1 MRWIIATLV
10 ALMLLAC
17 TGAAMARGGPRA
29 PARGGPRV
37 PAFPSLPGQWSH
49 AEINVTI
56 KRVQHT
62 LILDQGRIKKA
73 SGTEITLVE
82 PDGTPAV
89 IALSPQTIVQ
99 VKGRRRSV
107 FVLRRQMLV
116 QTMRIDDGAAV
127 RVRTAR

>member
-1 MRWIIATLV
+1 MRKIIVTLV

-17 TGAAMARGGPRA
+17 TGAAMARGGPR
-29 PARGGPRV
+29 V
-37 PAFPSLPGQWSH
+37 PAFPSLPGEWSH

-56 KRVQHT
+56 KRVPHT
-62 LILDQGRIKKA
+62 LILDQGRIKKV
-73 SGTEITLVE
+73 SRTEITLIE

-89 IALSPQTIVQ
+89 VELLPRTIVQ
-99 VKGRRRSV
+99 INGRRRSV
-107 FVLRRQMLV
+107 SVLRRRMLV

>member
-1 MRWIIATLV
+1 MRKTIATLA
-10 ALMLLAC
+10 ALVLLAC
-17 TGAAMARGGPRA
+17 SGTALARGGPHA
-29 PARGGPRV
+29 PRV
-37 PAFPSLPGQWSH
+37 PAFPRLLGQWSH

-56 KRVQHT
+56 KRVPHT
-62 LILDQGRIKKA
+62 LILDQGRITKA
-73 SGTEITLVE
+73 SGTEITLLE

-99 VKGRRRSV
+99 IKARRRDASA
-107 FVLRRQMLV
+107 LRRRMFV

>member
-1 MRWIIATLV
+1 MRRIVVTLV
-10 ALMLLAC
+10 ALMLLGC
-17 TGAAMARGGPRA
+17 TSAAM
-29 PARGGPRV
+29 ARGGPRV
-37 PAFPSLPGQWSH
+37 PAFPSFPGEWSH

-73 SGTEITLVE
+73 SATEITLVE

-89 IALSPQTIVQ
+89 IELSPQTIVQ
-99 VKGRRRSV
+99 VNGRRRGV
-107 FVLRRQMLV
+107 FVLHRGMLV